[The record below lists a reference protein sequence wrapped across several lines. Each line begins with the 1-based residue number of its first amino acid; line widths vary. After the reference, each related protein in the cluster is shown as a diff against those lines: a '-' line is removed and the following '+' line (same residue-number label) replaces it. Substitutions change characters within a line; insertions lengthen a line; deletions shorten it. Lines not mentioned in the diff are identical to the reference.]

1 MRAAPRFR
9 MELLSR
15 KAFAGLRIHR
25 GISEN
30 AKKTGGRKAA
40 ADGTRWRGRP
50 RFAGKK
56 GLRLDWSLDGG
67 RSFVVPTMARTRARL
82 SRVTE
87 REIVVGISGASGASL
102 PRRFVELAA
111 RSPEVSRLH
120 LVFSESSLLVA
131 RSEVGDAIESAKDWV
146 ASLDLPRDA
155 ARRLVLHGNEEV
167 GASIAS
173 GSYPVAGMAVIPCS
187 AGTLGAIAN
196 GVSRDLLQRAAD
208 VCLKER
214 RPLVLAFRESPYS
227 LVHVENMRRATLAG
241 AIVAPPTPAFYVKD
255 PSMARFLD
263 AWCARVAR
271 LLGFELPGAEFRW
284 TGMRLRG
291 KSRPRSR

>member
-1 MRAAPRFR
+1 VPKGFR
-9 MELLSR
+9 VS
-15 KAFAGLRIHR
+15 
-25 GISEN
+25 
-30 AKKTGGRKAA
+30 T
-40 ADGTRWRGRP
+40 DGQRREV
-50 RFAGKK
+50 AGKK
-56 GLRLDWSLDGG
+56 TVGSVEEDERNSLTRKDSHARKERLPPD
-67 RSFVVPTMARTRARL
+67 RSFGGPVRGADRL
-82 SRVTE
+82 LPVTD
-87 REIVVGISGASGASL
+87 REIVVGVSGASGASL

-111 RSPEVSRLH
+111 RSPGIARLH

-131 RSEVGDAIESAKDWV
+131 RSELDAAFNTPKEWV
-146 ASLDLPRDA
+146 AALDLPREV
-155 ARRLVLHGNEEV
+155 ARRIVLHGNDEV
-167 GASIAS
+167 GATIAS

-196 GVSRDLLQRAAD
+196 GISRDLLQRAAD

-227 LVHVENMRRATLAG
+227 LVHVENMRRVTLAG

-271 LLGFELPGAEFRW
+271 FLGIELPGAEFRW
-284 TGMRLRG
+284 TGTGGRSSTRR
-291 KSRPRSR
+291 RPR

>member
-1 MRAAPRFR
+1 M
-9 MELLSR
+9 
-15 KAFAGLRIHR
+15 
-25 GISEN
+25 
-30 AKKTGGRKAA
+30 
-40 ADGTRWRGRP
+40 AD
-50 RFAGKK
+50 
-56 GLRLDWSLDGG
+56 
-67 RSFVVPTMARTRARL
+67 
-82 SRVTE
+82 
-87 REIVVGISGASGASL
+87 REIVVGVSGASGASL

-111 RSPEVSRLH
+111 RASGVSRLH

-131 RSEVGDAIESAKDWV
+131 RSELDAAFNSPKEWV
-146 ASLDLPRDA
+146 AALELPREA
-155 ARRLVLHGNEEV
+155 ARRIALHGNDEV

-263 AWCARVAR
+263 AWCSRVAG
-271 LLGFELPGAEFRW
+271 LLGIDLPGEEFRW
-284 TGMRLRG
+284 TGTGERT
-291 KSRPRSR
+291 KNRPRSR